1 MRKDDSPTA
10 RYPRNEPP
18 SPLRAKY
25 YHGNKVIIIADASD
39 RQVDALIAALC
50 GPAANGIAQ

>member
-1 MRKDDSPTA
+1 MRKDDFPTA
-10 RYPRNEPP
+10 KYPRIEPP

-39 RQVDALIAALC
+39 RQLDALIAALC
-50 GPAANGIAQ
+50 GPDANGITQ